1 MPELNDIAP
10 EFSLPST
17 SGKTVSLKDLRGKKV
32 ILYFYPKDDTPGC
45 TTEACDFRDNL
56 VRLKSRSAIVL
67 GISKDSLPSH
77 SKFRAKYE
85 LPFDLLS
92 DEGNAVAKA
101 YGAYGQKLM
110 YGKQVEGTIRSTFL
124 IDDKGKIVA
133 KWSPVKVEGHVA
145 EVLAALSALN
155 EPISTLTP
163 KKAAKPAASANG
175 SAEKPASDAKKKPVA
190 KKK

>member
-1 MPELNDIAP
+1 MPDVNDLAP
-10 EFSLPST
+10 DFSLPST

-32 ILYFYPKDDTPGC
+32 VLYFYPKDDTPGC

-67 GISKDSLPSH
+67 GVSKDSLPSH

-155 EPISTLTP
+155 DPIATLTP
-163 KKAAKPAASANG
+163 KKSAPKVSVAAPKPAG
-175 SAEKPASDAKKKPVA
+175 GAKKKPVA